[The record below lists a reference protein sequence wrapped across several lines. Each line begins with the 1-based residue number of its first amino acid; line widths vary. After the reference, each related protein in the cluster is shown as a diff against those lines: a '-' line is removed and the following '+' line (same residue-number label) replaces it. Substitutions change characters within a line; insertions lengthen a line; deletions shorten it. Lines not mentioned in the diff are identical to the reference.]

1 MWVHPCLAERRHGP
15 AHKILFFRLT
25 NYMKPNETVL
35 QFLNQ
40 NLDRK
45 IVDGNPN
52 PVSSWLDGTL
62 KLAKLGSITAEF
74 DVRADQCNHA
84 GVLHGGIIS
93 TMLDEIMGMTL
104 ITVQIDHLYVTVN
117 LHVDFLYGAKAGEK
131 ITVTSEVYRVGKKIA
146 NVEAKMYNQDGKILA
161 KATSN
166 LAATSIPIK
175 I

>member
-15 AHKILFFRLT
+15 AHKKIFFRLT

-45 IVDGNPN
+45 IIEGNPN
-52 PVSSWLDGTL
+52 PVSAWLDGTL
-62 KLAKLGSITAEF
+62 KKATLGSITAEF

-84 GVLHGGIIS
+84 GVLHGGVIS

-104 ITVQIDHLYVTVN
+104 ITVQIDHLYVTIN

-131 ITVTSEVYRVGKKIA
+131 VTVTSEVYRVGKKIA
-146 NVEAKMYNQDGKILA
+146 NVEAKMYNQEGKIVA